1 MSAPHDDGAA
11 LPAERARAFDWID
24 ESPALDVMQAL
35 LAAQPGCAR
44 FVGGCVRDG
53 LVGVEAKD
61 IDIATTLT
69 PDRVVAAL
77 KAKSLG
83 AAPTGIEHGTITA
96 IANHQG
102 VEVTTL
108 RADVST
114 DGRRA
119 SVAFT
124 TDWRKDAARRDFTI
138 NALYLTPERRLHDP
152 VGGLADLDGRRV
164 RFIGDAA
171 HRIREDYLRILRF
184 FRFSARFADAFDEA
198 GLKACAALKASM
210 DILSAER
217 VGDEFSKLLSLP
229 TPHAAISAMAAS
241 GVLSEIWAA
250 PAEIERFGRL
260 KIIAPDASPP
270 LGLAALWG
278 ARGDGIDARL
288 RLSNADAAR
297 RKGAVRLAAAIRPD
311 LTPPEVRAL
320 VYRHGQ
326 NALADALAL
335 AEAICLGDAAAP
347 NLRDP
352 RFQALGEI
360 ARGWTAPKSP
370 FAGGDVLAA
379 GVAPGP
385 SVAAILTV
393 AERRWIDEDF
403 PSTERSREILNEE
416 IARAAK
422 AFPGEV

>member
-1 MSAPHDDGAA
+1 MSDPHDDGLA
-11 LPAERARAFDWID
+11 LPAGRARAFDWID
-24 ESPALDVMQAL
+24 ESPAVDVMGAL
-35 LAAQPGCAR
+35 LAAQPDCAR

-69 PDRVVAAL
+69 PDQVRAAL

-96 IANHQG
+96 TANHQG

-119 SVAFT
+119 SVEFT

-138 NALYLTPERRLHDP
+138 NALYLTPDRRLHDP
-152 VGGLADLDGRRV
+152 VGGLADLDARRV
-164 RFIGDAA
+164 RFIGDPVQ
-171 HRIREDYLRILRF
+171 RIREDYLRILRF
-184 FRFSARFADAFDEA
+184 FRFSARFADEFDDDGLQA
-198 GLKACAALKASM
+198 CASLKAGM

-217 VGDEFSKLLSLP
+217 VGDEFSKLLSMSK
-229 TPHAAISAMAAS
+229 PHAAVSAMAAS
-241 GVLSEIWAA
+241 GVLSEIWPA
-250 PAEIERFGRL
+250 PADIERFGRL
-260 KIIAPDASPP
+260 KILAPDAAPA

-297 RKGAVRLAAAIRPD
+297 RKTAIKLAGDIHPD
-311 LTPPEVRAL
+311 LTPHQVRAL
-320 VYRHGQ
+320 VYRNGER
-326 NALADALAL
+326 AWSDALAL
-335 AEAICLGDAAAP
+335 AEASYLSDAAAP
-347 NLRDP
+347 YARDQ
-352 RFQALGEI
+352 RFQALAET
-360 ARGWTAPKSP
+360 AHSWTVPKSP
-370 FAGGDVLAA
+370 FAGRDVLAM

-385 SVAAILTV
+385 DVAAILAA

-403 PSTERSREILNEE
+403 PSPERAGAILREE
-416 IARAAK
+416 IARVT
-422 AFPGEV
+422 GQSR